1 MKIQGK
7 MEYNGKVVIFTSDR
21 DCSFWVNNEETRF
34 EDESPVSTEDIVELL
49 TFYGHELIKRRS
61 KRQYKFRVWFWDDE
75 SRLILFDDNG
85 DPVIRIE
92 DGKICSASYDCICDK
107 TFPMYGV
114 SRVHSGMGK
123 DNYQGFKSQVEASG
137 IFDKGKKKRKMYGY
151 DMIYLCKTCGNE
163 WVLSS
168 PGSFEM
174 WGWEV
179 KKRLEQRA

>member
-1 MKIQGK
+1 MNIQGK
-7 MEYNGKVVIFTSDR
+7 IEYNGKVVIFTSDR
-21 DCSFWVNNEETRF
+21 DLNFWVYDKEMRF
-34 EDESPVSTEDIVELL
+34 EDGSPVSNEDIVELL
-49 TFYGHELIKRRS
+49 TFYGHDFQKRRS
-61 KRQYKFRVWFWDDE
+61 KRQYKSRIWFWDDKN
-75 SRLILFDDNG
+75 RLILFDDNG

-92 DGKICSASYDCICDK
+92 DDLIRSASYDCICDK

-114 SRVHSGMGK
+114 VRVHSGIGK
-123 DNYQGFKSQVEASG
+123 GAYSEFKAQVESSG
-137 IFDKGKKKRKMYGY
+137 IYDKGKKKRKMYGY
-151 DMIYLCKTCGNE
+151 NMIYRCKTCGNQ

>member
-7 MEYNGKVVIFTSDR
+7 MEYNGKAVIFTSDKDR
-21 DCSFWVNNEETRF
+21 SFWVNNEDTRF
-34 EDESPVSTEDIVELL
+34 EDGSPVSTEDIVELL
-49 TFYGHELIKRRS
+49 TFYGHDLQKRRS
-61 KRQYKFRVWFWDDE
+61 KRQYEFPIWFWDDKH
-75 SRLILFDDNG
+75 RLILFDDNG

-92 DGKICSASYDCICDK
+92 DGLIRSASYDCICDK
-107 TFPMYGV
+107 TFPMYG
-114 SRVHSGMGK
+114 GAWMGK
-123 DNYQGFKSQVEASG
+123 GAFDEFKVQVESSG
-137 IFDKGKKKRKMYGY
+137 IFDEGKKKRKMYGY
-151 DMIYLCKTCGNE
+151 EMIYRCKTCGNE

>member
-21 DCSFWVNNEETRF
+21 DGSFWVNNEETRF
-34 EDESPVSTEDIVELL
+34 EDGSPVSTEDIIELL
-49 TFYGHELIKRRS
+49 TFYGHDLLRRRS
-61 KRQYKFRVWFWDDE
+61 KRQYKIRVWFWDDE
-75 SRLILFDDNG
+75 HRLILFDDNG

-107 TFPMYGV
+107 TFPMYGGA
-114 SRVHSGMGK
+114 RVGK
-123 DNYQGFKSQVEASG
+123 DNFSEFKAKVEASG

-151 DMIYLCKTCGNE
+151 NMIYHCKTCGNE

-168 PGSFEM
+168 PDSLAM
-174 WGWEV
+174 WGWAV
-179 KKRLEQRA
+179 KKRLEQKA